1 MHLTPESPQWIG
13 AWWLGYVIGAAFLI
27 LTCVILLG
35 FPREFSTS
43 REMREKYI
51 NEGSLPT
58 KDGKIKEN
66 FKDIIPATWQLLRN
80 PVFIFNALA
89 LTASTF
95 FAGALVPFISKL
107 LYLKFDINP
116 AKAGMMIGI
125 TIIPGSI
132 GKYT

>member
-1 MHLTPESPQWIG
+1 MIG
-13 AWWLGYVIGAAFLI
+13 GALLI
-27 LTCVILLG
+27 LSCVMLLG
-35 FPREFSTS
+35 FPREFPKS
-43 REMREKYI
+43 REMREKYM
-51 NEGSLPT
+51 NEGSLPK

-66 FKDIIPATWQLLRN
+66 FKDIIPATWQLFRN

-95 FAGALVPFISKL
+95 FAATLAPIISKL
-107 LYLKFDINP
+107 FDLKFDINP

>member
-1 MHLTPESPQWIG
+1 
-13 AWWLGYVIGAAFLI
+13 
-27 LTCVILLG
+27 
-35 FPREFSTS
+35 
-43 REMREKYI
+43 MREKYM
-51 NEGSLPT
+51 NEGSLPK

-66 FKDIIPATWQLLRN
+66 FKDIIPATWQLFRN

-95 FAGALVPFISKL
+95 FAATLAPFISKL
-107 LYLKFDINP
+107 FDLKFDINP